1 MVIMSCLSTSEIQE
15 DWKSREFVEIVQI
28 NIMKVV
34 QFLNEFDASVREKLG
49 RLNEKLN
56 KIERNLEFC
65 EASFES
71 AINDDDEV

>member
-1 MVIMSCLSTSEIQE
+1 MSGLTSADIQD

-34 QFLNEFDASVREKLG
+34 QFLNDFDATVREKLG

-56 KIERNLEFC
+56 KIERNLDYC
-65 EASFES
+65 EASFE
-71 AINDDDEV
+71 AAVTNEFEVS